1 MTSSEQ
7 LRIEPAVMAS
17 EIERL
22 RDLEG
27 FLKFASIPDW
37 RRVALSWRDAASG
50 ERGRWAGEA
59 AVASTGGPAVVDREG
74 LQEATF
80 G

>member
-1 MTSSEQ
+1 MK
-7 LRIEPAVMAS
+7 IEPAVMAS

-37 RRVALSWRDAASG
+37 RRVGLTVPHGPVDQ
-50 ERGRWAGEA
+50 RGKRA
-59 AVASTGGPAVVDREG
+59 PAVVSVVG
-74 LQEATF
+74 
-80 G
+80 

>member
-1 MTSSEQ
+1 MS
-7 LRIEPAVMAS
+7 S

-37 RRVALSWRDAASG
+37 RRVSLTLPRVSANQRSKRAPAAA
-50 ERGRWAGEA
+50 AG
-59 AVASTGGPAVVDREG
+59 
-74 LQEATF
+74 
-80 G
+80 